1 MTVRQPRN
9 RFDIFIL
16 IIIFLQ
22 IKFDIF
28 IINQMDLKVIEPI
41 KNYLKEFKTVDEFNL
56 WYSKNKDEVDKL
68 TTHKLNKMY
77 KIDGYRITK
86 IKGVLMLKKWEGIDE
101 KSTGISSNKE
111 LESDLKTAELENF
124 VRSKTLRL
132 ESEIKEIKE
141 TVNKIITFIQETTS
155 SSSIDVSPPST
166 TFTNI

>member
-1 MTVRQPRN
+1 
-9 RFDIFIL
+9 
-16 IIIFLQ
+16 
-22 IKFDIF
+22 
-28 IINQMDLKVIEPI
+28 MDLKVIEPI

-101 KSTGISSNKE
+101 KSTGISNNKE

-124 VRSKTLRL
+124 VRSKTLLL